1 MSDKIKNAKHG
12 KHAKPETDESAAP
25 EKDLSGLDFLVT
37 KKEKIAPANA
47 QPSSAAAGSAD
58 AGSADDQPAHP
69 QRPQRPQT
77 MRLPPITHQDLAPLA
92 GSRPQSNQPMS
103 YGMTPYGAVAP
114 SQGMLP
120 VDTAAALKRQRRK
133 RSILKA
139 LGITFGVLVALVV
152 VAYVGVAVYFSD
164 RFMPNSTIG
173 DVDVSLM
180 SASEAQRAVANSVS
194 DYELTVE
201 GMGFTLNLS
210 AVDTGL
216 RINAASMVD
225 EALSHENPWLWPIEL
240 KREHNETAALVASY
254 NDAGLTS
261 IVEEAVATFNSTA
274 EGPTNA
280 SVAYDETAHAYV
292 VTPEAPGQALEAS
305 KVVEA
310 ADRALAALE
319 PTAVLDETALKQPE
333 ITASDERL
341 AEAAESA
348 NKMIAANFDLILG
361 EDSVEAVNGDIIHQW
376 ITLDD
381 EYKATLDRE
390 AMTSWANALADS
402 LNTVGTSRTYKRAD
416 GKTFTVEGGVYGWE
430 VDREALVEAVVSGVD
445 NGSAEP
451 VYIPTF
457 SEGAVYNGVGERDW
471 GNRYLDVDLADQ
483 YVRLYDDNNK
493 VIWESDCISGT
504 PDGVHDTSTGVYWV
518 NRKQSPSKLTGYEN
532 GEKLYDTTVQYW
544 MPFDGNAI
552 GLHDADWQP
561 DFGGEMYKEG
571 YGSHGCVNLPP
582 DKAGELYG
590 LLNEGDVVVS
600 HW

>member
-12 KHAKPETDESAAP
+12 KHAKPETDENTP
-25 EKDLSGLDFLVT
+25 PGKDLSGLDHLVT
-37 KKEKIAPANA
+37 EKGKSASENA
-47 QPSSAAAGSAD
+47 QPSSADADSA
-58 AGSADDQPAHP
+58 SAQPA
-69 QRPQRPQT
+69 RPQRPQT

-92 GSRPQSNQPMS
+92 GSRSQSNQPMS

-133 RSILKA
+133 RGILKA
-139 LGITFGVLVALVV
+139 LGITLGVLVALVV
-152 VAYVGVAVYFSD
+152 IAYVGVAVYFSD
-164 RFMPNSTIG
+164 RFMPNSNIG

-240 KREHNETAALVASY
+240 QREHNETAALIASY
-254 NDAGLTS
+254 NDAGLTR
-261 IVEEAVATFNSTA
+261 IVEEAVAAFNSTA

-280 SVAYDETAHAYV
+280 SVAYDETSHAYV

-305 KVVEA
+305 KVVEVTET
-310 ADRALAALE
+310 ALAALE
-319 PTAVLDETALKQPE
+319 PTATLDETALKQPE
-333 ITASDERL
+333 ITSSDERL
-341 AEAAESA
+341 AQAAENA
-348 NKMIAANFDLILG
+348 NKMIAADFDLILG
-361 EDSVEAVNGDIIHQW
+361 DDSVESVNGDIIHQW

-381 EYKATLDRE
+381 EYQATLDRE
-390 AMTSWANALADS
+390 AMTTWANSMADS
-402 LNTVGTSRTYKRAD
+402 LNTVGTSRTYERAD

-445 NGSAEP
+445 NGSSEP

-457 SEGAVYNGVGERDW
+457 SEGDVYNGVGERDW

-532 GEKLYDTTVQYW
+532 GEKLYDTVVQYW

-582 DKAGELYG
+582 DKAAELYG